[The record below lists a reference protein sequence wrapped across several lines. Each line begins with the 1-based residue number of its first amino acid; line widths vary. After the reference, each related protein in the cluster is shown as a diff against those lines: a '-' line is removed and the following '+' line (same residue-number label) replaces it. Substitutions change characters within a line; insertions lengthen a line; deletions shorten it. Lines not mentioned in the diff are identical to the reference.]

1 MRASRL
7 IVASFL
13 IPVASFLSYTLAV
26 RWNGDK
32 TVIDVTGSILG
43 ALLIVAAV
51 FGVSR
56 VADDEKWSERA
67 GTSLALASAYF
78 ALTWVAYGDP
88 ALSSDDAPHVVW
100 FALCVA
106 AFSPAVVIIPAS
118 KLAWSTYRKRIGL
131 HEQPVS

>member
-13 IPVASFLSYTLAV
+13 IPVASYLSYTLAV
-26 RWNGDK
+26 WWNGDK
-32 TVIDVTGSILG
+32 ALIDVTGSILG
-43 ALLIVAAV
+43 VLLIIAAV

-67 GTSLALASAYF
+67 GTSLALASSYF

-100 FALCVA
+100 FGLCVA
-106 AFSPAVVIIPAS
+106 AFAPAVVVIPAS
-118 KLAWSTYRKRIGL
+118 KWAWSTYRERIAPL
-131 HEQPVS
+131 EQPVS